1 MLNVTLCPTLPF
13 KPPLRVLGLPNK
25 KKKPQKPQ
33 DGVEPPAFD
42 RCHTQHLLLPPTTD
56 CIDVCVCRARTC
68 MVGLAART
76 HSDDSGRAAPCGYGC
91 ALQLRGLGGWNLFCE
106 CILYP
111 VTAPYV
117 ACVFFFVRLHRCI
130 SASRRVLGL
139 WAMLSMGQEINH
151 ESYVWKGGFK

>member
-1 MLNVTLCPTLPF
+1 MLPILMP
-13 KPPLRVLGLPNK
+13 
-25 KKKPQKPQ
+25 
-33 DGVEPPAFD
+33 
-42 RCHTQHLLLPPTTD
+42 LLLRWADKVEHLTQLISGD
-56 CIDVCVCRARTC
+56 F
-68 MVGLAART
+68 VGER
-76 HSDDSGRAAPCGYGC
+76 R
-91 ALQLRGLGGWNLFCE
+91 R
-106 CILYP
+106 ILYP